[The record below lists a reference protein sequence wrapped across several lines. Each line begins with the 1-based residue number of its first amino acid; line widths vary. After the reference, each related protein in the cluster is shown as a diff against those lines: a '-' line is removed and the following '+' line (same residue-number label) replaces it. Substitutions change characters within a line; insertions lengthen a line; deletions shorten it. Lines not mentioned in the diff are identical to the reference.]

1 MSGGDNEQRANPFD
15 GNPGAAMIAPPGAAG
30 GTTGNWP
37 IVGQGVMSNDNM
49 RQENATVR
57 LADWQKDEA
66 AIRRVREAVFV
77 VEQAVPPELEWD
89 GEDPQCVHAVAES
102 PECDVI
108 GTGRLLPHG
117 KIGRMAVLA
126 DWRGQGIGTQILRLL
141 VEEAKTRGLEELY
154 LHAQT
159 SALDFYARHG
169 FVAEGDEFDEAGIAH
184 RRMRCRLSGESMIEA
199 DPVSG
204 TEAAGTRT
212 VLAGKADF
220 ANAVARVSGK
230 ANRSIAIFTPDLEP
244 GVYDTPGFLETVKR
258 LVLSRSHA
266 RIRVLISD
274 PTRVTKSV
282 NRFLFVGRRLS
293 TFIEFRQLAEQFQDR
308 EDAFLL
314 ADQGALVYRA
324 NADRWEGIADTDE
337 RRMTRM
343 YLDQFDLMWQSSE
356 GAQELREVKL

>member
-1 MSGGDNEQRANPFD
+1 MSSKEMRQANP
-15 GNPGAAMIAPPGAAG
+15 
-30 GTTGNWP
+30 
-37 IVGQGVMSNDNM
+37 
-49 RQENATVR
+49 TVR
-57 LADWQKDEA
+57 LADWHKDEA

-77 VEQAVPPELEWD
+77 VEQAVPPDLEWD
-89 GEDPQCVHAVAES
+89 GKDPECIHAIAES

-126 DWRGQGIGTQILRLL
+126 NWRGQGIGTQILRVLID
-141 VEEAKTRGLEELY
+141 EARIRGLEEVY

-184 RRMRCRLSGESMIEA
+184 RAMRSRLQGEDMSEA
-199 DPVSG
+199 QPAKRTG
-204 TEAAGTRT
+204 TAGTRT
-212 VLAGKADF
+212 VLAGKSDF
-220 ANAVARVSGK
+220 ANAVARVS
-230 ANRSIAIFTPDLEP
+230 ARATRSIAIFTPDLEP
-244 GVYDTPGFLETVKR
+244 GVYDTPNFLETVKR

-308 EDAFLL
+308 DDAFLL
-314 ADQGALVYRA
+314 ADNAALVYRA
-324 NADRWEGIADTDE
+324 SSERWEGIADTDE

-356 GAQELREVKL
+356 GAQELRQIKL